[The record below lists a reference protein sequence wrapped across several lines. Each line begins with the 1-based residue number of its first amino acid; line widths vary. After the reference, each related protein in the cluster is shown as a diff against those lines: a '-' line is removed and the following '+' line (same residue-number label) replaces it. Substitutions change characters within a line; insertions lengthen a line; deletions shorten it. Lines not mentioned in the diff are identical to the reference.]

1 MSRIEAKGI
10 EKSYGP
16 VHALSQVSLTLE
28 ENRIYGLLGRNG
40 AGKSTLLKILAGW
53 IFPDQGEAAVNHIP
67 VLTAEEQVGDIYL
80 MSEQNLYPDGMDAR
94 AAIRYS
100 TKLYPKFDAAYATQL
115 AEKFKLPM
123 KTGITKLSTGY
134 RSIFKVIMA
143 LSVNTPVVFFDEPVL
158 GLDANHRE
166 LFYRVFLEKYAK
178 SPFTAVISTHL
189 IDEVANVVEDVILL
203 RKGEILYQGSREALL
218 EQGYAVSGKA
228 ADVDRYQKGR
238 PVIAEESFGG
248 LKVAYFWGE
257 KRPEELPEGLEL
269 SSLDLQKL
277 FIHLTEEEE
286 EK

>member
-1 MSRIEAKGI
+1 MSRIEARGV
-10 EKSYGP
+10 EKSYGA
-16 VHALSQVSLTLE
+16 VHALKQVSLTLE
-28 ENRIYGLLGRNG
+28 ENKIYGLLGRNG

-53 IFPDQGEAAVNHIP
+53 IFPDQGEAAVDGVP
-67 VLTAEEQVGDIYL
+67 VLKEEDRMGDIYL
-80 MSEQNLYPDGMDAR
+80 MSEQNLYPDGMDVR
-94 AAIRYS
+94 AAIRYG
-100 TKLYPKFDAAYATQL
+100 TKLYPEFDSAYAMRL

-166 LFYRVFLEKYAK
+166 LFYRVFLEKYAER
-178 SPFTAVISTHL
+178 PFTAVISTHL

-203 RKGEILYQGSREALL
+203 RKGEIIYQGSREALL

-228 ADVDRYQKGR
+228 ADVDSYQKGR

-248 LKVAYFWGE
+248 LKAAYFWGE
-257 KRPEELPEGLEL
+257 KRPEVLPEGLEL
-269 SSLDLQKL
+269 SNMDLQKL
-277 FIHLTEEEE
+277 FIRLTGEEGEE
-286 EK
+286 